1 VARSHFTP
9 TLFRFL
15 KQLAENNER
24 EWFLANKARYER
36 DVRDPLLAFIS
47 DVSPA
52 LQTVSRE
59 IVADPRPVG
68 GSMFRV
74 HRDTR
79 FSKDKR
85 PYKTHA
91 AAHFRHRA
99 CRDAHAPGFYLHL
112 EPGNVFAGAGI
123 WRPDGA
129 AAGAIRNAMVEND
142 ELWRSITRSRSF
154 RARCRLEGDALKRPP
169 RGFEPE
175 HPLIDDLR
183 RKDFTAV
190 ERFTQADAVGPRF
203 LSRFVRFCEAAAPF
217 NEFLARS
224 LALDW

>member
-1 VARSHFTP
+1 LAGAHFAP
-9 TLFRFL
+9 SLFRFL
-15 KQLAENNER
+15 RQLAENNER
-24 EWFLANKARYER
+24 EWFLANKTRYER
-36 DVRDPLLAFIS
+36 DVRDPLLAFVS
-47 DVSPA
+47 DVAPA
-52 LQTVSRE
+52 LQRISRE

-68 GSMFRV
+68 GSMFRI

-99 CRDAHAPGFYLHL
+99 RRDAHAPGFYLHL

-123 WRPDGA
+123 WRPDGP
-129 AAGAIRNAMVEND
+129 AAGAIRDAILEN
-142 ELWRSITRSRSF
+142 EKLWRSITRSRRF
-154 RARCRLEGDALKRPP
+154 RARCRLEGGALKRPP
-169 RGFEPE
+169 RGFDPA
-175 HPLIDDLR
+175 HPLVDDLK
-183 RKDFTAV
+183 RKDFTVV
-190 ERFTQADAVGPRF
+190 ERFRQGDAIGPRF

>member
-1 VARSHFTP
+1 VPSHFQP
-9 TLFRFL
+9 SLFRFL

-47 DVSPA
+47 DVAPA
-52 LQTVSRE
+52 LQGISRA

-68 GSMFRV
+68 GSMFRI

-129 AAGAIRNAMVEND
+129 AAGAIRSAILEND
-142 ELWRSITRSRSF
+142 ELWRSITRSKSF
-154 RARCRLEGDALKRPP
+154 RARFRLEGDALKRPP
-169 RGFEPE
+169 RGFDPA
-175 HPLIDDLR
+175 HPLIDDLK
-183 RKDFTAV
+183 RKDFTV
-190 ERFTQADAVGPRF
+190 LERFTRGDAIGPRF
-203 LSRFVRFCEAAAPF
+203 LSRFVGFCRAAAPF